1 MLTDRLMMAPAREG
15 DSGELEALLSG
26 ALHAPNIGPFLARVG
41 IQNFREVRLRG
52 ELVAGFGYVPM
63 GQWFG
68 GANVPCYGITVV
80 GVAPEQRGTG
90 VGLSML
96 RMMLEELQREG
107 IPLSSLYPATVS
119 FYKRVGFE
127 RAGYRLIYELPL
139 NEIEVRES
147 DASMVPVTESDYPT
161 LRELYERRARL
172 SPGNLERPEWMW
184 QRKLQSDEQRY
195 FRYLV
200 TRDGA
205 PEGYLIY
212 RQGDTNTPISVVDSC
227 VLTPEAG
234 RRLLKFFA
242 GHRSMIESVT
252 WAGGP
257 LDPFA
262 YLLREPMVAVAR
274 SRVKTTLSLDWMLRL
289 VDVSKA
295 LALRGYP
302 TGLNAELHLDVRDDI
317 LPSNEGRLVLEI
329 AGGRGEVR
337 PGGQGRIR
345 LDVRDLAALYSSFMS
360 PAELRTLGTLDG
372 PDADL
377 ALGGAVFAGPRP
389 WMADMF

>member
-1 MLTDRLMMAPAREG
+1 
-15 DSGELEALLSG
+15 
-26 ALHAPNIGPFLARVG
+26 
-41 IQNFREVRLRG
+41 
-52 ELVAGFGYVPM
+52 
-63 GQWFG
+63 
-68 GANVPCYGITVV
+68 
-80 GVAPEQRGTG
+80 
-90 VGLSML
+90 ML
-96 RMMLEELQREG
+96 RMMLEELHREG

-127 RAGYRLIYELPL
+127 RAGYRFLYELPL
-139 NEIEVRES
+139 NEIDVRES
-147 DASMVPVTESDYPT
+147 DATMVPITESDYPT
-161 LRELYERRARL
+161 LRELYERRARH
-172 SPGNLERPEWMW
+172 SSGNLERPEWMW
-184 QRKLQSDEQRY
+184 QRKLQSDEQRF
-195 FRYLV
+195 FRYLI
-200 TRDGA
+200 TRDGT

-212 RQGDTNTPISVVDSC
+212 RQGDTKTPISVVDSC

-234 RRLLKFFA
+234 RRVLKFFA
-242 GHRSMIESVT
+242 GHRSMIESVA

-262 YLLREPMVAVAR
+262 YLLREPMVAIAH

-302 TGLNAELHLDVRDDI
+302 AGLNAELHLDVRDDI
-317 LPSNEGRLVLEI
+317 MPSNEGRIVLEI
-329 AGGRGEVR
+329 SGGRGEVR

-360 PAELRTLGTLDG
+360 PTELRTLGTLDG
-372 PDADL
+372 PDTDL
-377 ALGGAVFAGPRP
+377 ALAGAAFTGPRP